1 MTLVFII
8 LLDNGEKRVNHTD
21 QKKIIRREM
30 LKLSPCISSYLRDP
44 ACDLECVLGDYL

>member
-8 LLDNGEKRVNHTD
+8 LLDNGEKRVNQT
-21 QKKIIRREM
+21 KKIIRREM